1 MLFAPGANPGRPEAY
16 RRPSCTSGRAASA
29 IGLFPQHQGH
39 AWCWNGLVAGTVIRW
54 LDGLFDDVTMRIR
67 PGITWTATAAAV
79 PLTVRV
85 RPADHPTMSLP
96 LDGEKPSDLRS
107 FAAALQQALNPLLG
121 TNTPPCPTLEAA
133 LEAIAAAGQVSRRC
147 KEGDFS
153 CAVAEMF
160 IARNAENV
168 HTKFTTL

>member
-1 MLFAPGANPGRPEAY
+1 M
-16 RRPSCTSGRAASA
+16 
-29 IGLFPQHQGH
+29 
-39 AWCWNGLVAGTVIRW
+39 AGTVIRW
-54 LDGLFDDVTMRIR
+54 LDGLFDDVTTRIR

-85 RPADHPTMSLP
+85 RPADHATTSLP
-96 LDGEKPSDLRS
+96 MGGEKPSDLRS

-121 TNTPPCPTLEAA
+121 TNTPPCPTREAA
-133 LEAIAAAGQVSRRC
+133 LEAIAAASQVSRRC

-153 CAVAEMF
+153 CAVAEKF

-168 HTKFTTL
+168 HTTFTTL